1 MLLQIVSLALIG
13 MVVFAGYC
21 DAIRFTIPNW
31 PAIAIVA
38 LFPLAALLAGM
49 GWVEAGNHLL
59 AGFLAL
65 LFAMALFA
73 PGWIGGGDGKLFAAA
88 ALWFGWPGV
97 IVLLIHTALVGGALV
112 VLLLLLRFVLP
123 MLGIAPEKLAGTALA
138 NGGPVPYG
146 IAIAGGVVWSLPA
159 TVFAISL

>member
-1 MLLQIVSLALIG
+1 MLLQITSLA
-13 MVVFAGYC
+13 MVGLVLFAGFC
-21 DAIRFTIPNW
+21 DATRFTIPNW
-31 PAIAIVA
+31 IAIAIAA

-49 GWVEAGNHLL
+49 GWAEVGNHLL
-59 AGFLAL
+59 AGVLAL

-97 IVLLIHTALVGGALV
+97 IVLLVHIALVGGALV
-112 VLLLLLRFVLP
+112 LLLLLLRLALP
-123 MLGIAPEKLAGTALA
+123 ALGVSPEKLAGTALA
-138 NGGPVPYG
+138 AGGQVPYA
-146 IAIAGGVVWSLPA
+146 IAIAGGVLWSLPA

>member
-1 MLLQIVSLALIG
+1 MLLQITGLVLIG
-13 MVVFAGYC
+13 LVLFAGFC
-21 DAIRFTIPNW
+21 DATRFTIPNW

-49 GWVEAGNHLL
+49 GWAEAGNHLL
-59 AGFLAL
+59 AGVLAL

-73 PGWIGGGDGKLFAAA
+73 PGWIGGGDGKLFAAT

-97 IVLLIHTALVGGALV
+97 IVMLIHTALVGGVLV
-112 VLLLLLRFVLP
+112 VMLLLLRHVLP
-123 MLGIAPEKLAGTALA
+123 MLGISPEKLAGTALA
-138 NGGPVPYG
+138 PGAPVPYG

-159 TVFAISL
+159 TAFAISL

>member
-1 MLLQIVSLALIG
+1 MLLQIVSLALIA
-13 MVVFAGYC
+13 MVVFAAYC
-21 DAIRFTIPNW
+21 DAIRFRIPNW

-38 LFPLAALLAGM
+38 LFPVAALLAGL

-97 IVLLIHTALVGGALV
+97 VVLLIHTAMVGGALV
-112 VLLLLLRFVLP
+112 ILLLLLRFALP
-123 MLGIAPEKLAGTALA
+123 RLGISTERLAGTALE